1 MSTGKIVSRRDFLKT
16 LAVASAGLTVAGL
29 GAQCSPPNVAPGET
43 VSSGPAAEAQELLF
57 WAWDEPISELMK
69 KGFETKFPDIK
80 VNHEIIADYDNTF
93 YASLVAGAGLPDAA
107 WIDSNAYQKLART
120 GQLTVLDEFLAPYK
134 QDILPFLWEGGLY
147 QGKQYG
153 APRRYAPEVLWY
165 RKDRFEEAQI
175 DPATIKTWQDFIELG
190 QQATDANHH
199 MSVYT
204 TTGSVD
210 YNFQSLIFGTEGTGY
225 FDAEDNVVVNS
236 EKNVACAEQFLELVN
251 SGMVREMELWQPAW
265 YDAARKAEIAC
276 LIMPYWYGSEPRV
289 QMPDN
294 AGKWDVMRIPALTAG
309 VENASIWQGA
319 MYWVVPAKAN
329 NVELGWKFVEY
340 TTFDYEDAFMQESM
354 DREFVLPAYT
364 KFMEEDYF
372 WGEAKDY
379 FGADL
384 RQFAH
389 DLAQGAPV
397 NYLPPEYSEC
407 ETFMLNELL
416 KMIKAEQTPQ
426 QALDNAAQQFTEL
439 LKARVS

>member
-1 MSTGKIVSRRDFLKT
+1 VATSR
-16 LAVASAGLTVAGL
+16 
-29 GAQCSPPNVAPGET
+29 
-43 VSSGPAAEAQELLF
+43 
-57 WAWDEPISELMK
+57 
-69 KGFETKFPDIK
+69 
-80 VNHEIIADYDNTF
+80 
-93 YASLVAGAGLPDAA
+93 
-107 WIDSNAYQKLART
+107 
-120 GQLTVLDEFLAPYK
+120 
-134 QDILPFLWEGGLY
+134 
-147 QGKQYG
+147 
-153 APRRYAPEVLWY
+153 
-165 RKDRFEEAQI
+165 
-175 DPATIKTWQDFIELG
+175 
-190 QQATDANHH
+190 
-199 MSVYT
+199 
-204 TTGSVD
+204 
-210 YNFQSLIFGTEGTGY
+210 
-225 FDAEDNVVVNS
+225 
-236 EKNVACAEQFLELVN
+236 
-251 SGMVREMELWQPAW
+251 